1 MLHVDNV
8 IIAGDTEFVDATTK
22 MISDRFNMSKVCNG
36 EFRFCGLDIKLQ
48 KDGRITVSIEPM
60 VIDKKRKRTEE
71 ITYKEIS
78 ALRELVGKLAW
89 LAHNMRPDLCYGA
102 VYLQKNWLFT
112 GWEMQ
117 ATRQEKGRVRP
128 LEASL

>member
-1 MLHVDNV
+1 MDDY
-8 IIAGDTEFVDATTK
+8 AD
-22 MISDRFNMSKVCNG
+22 
-36 EFRFCGLDIKLQ
+36 
-48 KDGRITVSIEPM
+48 SIEPM
-60 VIDKKRKRTEE
+60 EIDKKRKRTEE
-71 ITYKEIS
+71 IMYKEIS